1 MTRRPTNREWEKE
14 AGEWPG
20 VWRAGRRVLSL
31 YCRNARDAN
40 FAAET
45 KHLKTEEILV
55 FVEVGGK
62 SEDFLVIPAM
72 SVRSFVSRV
81 IDHIGGVKLA
91 I

>member
-1 MTRRPTNREWEKE
+1 M
-14 AGEWPG
+14 
-20 VWRAGRRVLSL
+20 
-31 YCRNARDAN
+31 
-40 FAAET
+40 
-45 KHLKTEEILV
+45 

-81 IDHIGGVKLA
+81 IDQIGGVKLA

>member
-14 AGEWPG
+14 AGGWPG

-45 KHLKTEEILV
+45 KHLKTEEFLV